1 MSTAFETITSI
12 RADVQHSK
20 QLGNGKLTHDAPSVP
35 LELLFQG
42 RVMPMTGGSN
52 VKEHRPTAKERAAR
66 VKHDKLNPY
75 ADKGRKS
82 RRATGQATCEA
93 LFTFGER
100 FDDEFIGPR
109 KREDGFS
116 RTIALR
122 YLTKRMVFRP
132 RGNAKGKEDAPT
144 TVKARKTSSSRH
156 STAFYVASDIE
167 DIIQDA
173 FILYMTGRKETGEKL
188 YNSGNRLHDTCNAC
202 RDAKN
207 AFTRR
212 QWKERKRLDI
222 LAAKMKA
229 REDKERSKANRVY
242 DAELEQLLDAVRTHG
257 TNNATELA
265 SILGTY
271 PMDISRRFARIRA
284 RVERS

>member
-82 RRATGQATCEA
+82 RRATGQATCEP
-93 LFTFGER
+93 LFTMGER
-100 FDDEFIGPR
+100 DT
-109 KREDGFS
+109 DGFS

-132 RGNAKGKEDAPT
+132 RGNAKGKEDAPI

-173 FILYMTGRKETGEKL
+173 FVLYMTGCKETGEKL

-257 TNNATELA
+257 TNNAAELA
-265 SILGTY
+265 LILGTY